1 LLARCHRWCFS
12 LDYFPSDG
20 EELSG
25 SRTPTTE
32 GAVLKLGFRDLK
44 GIIYWSWNSWNLREE
59 DSESLDRC
67 IQTALSSLYPPF
79 QATSPTVL
87 CQVLSVVESRYRGDG
102 LRYLIHFLLPAKQ
115 FLQNIQQDACLQYC
129 GLLFLHEG
137 WPLCVHE
144 KVVVQLCP
152 LDHRLLLPGDFYLLV
167 SPPPSPIP
175 PQAHSASCKSG
186 VTSSPRL
193 LVCSVSAG
201 SHHVEQQEV
210 SELALR
216 SLFSMAWLDSV
227 NRERE
232 QRGASRLER
241 CLLSAH
247 GDVFRVPWE
256 DLVYPQFISRPR
268 TTLGEDKESSVK
280 DGDMF
285 INTSHDPCRDTNSP
299 GQDVKLLPS
308 SAKTDQSAASS
319 ESEDSEGEYVELT
332 ELPLPRFSP
341 QKGSLTQ
348 SISLQ
353 HRARSSTHP
362 STHTH
367 THSAATH
374 TPQNTHT
381 LSAALIEENLSQDSC
396 GPVILTPVSP
406 AATASSSSSA
416 PPEVVGTSS
425 CQSERRMSQKE
436 IEGSST
442 NGPDSE
448 GRSWQASWQPYETRD
463 WLRAVCSGLSGQRA
477 VGHIVL
483 QTSTTNL

>member
-1 LLARCHRWCFS
+1 MRAA
-12 LDYFPSDG
+12 
-20 EELSG
+20 SG
-25 SRTPTTE
+25 SLSTLRSNKRSN
-32 GAVLKLGFRDLK
+32 LICCFR
-44 GIIYWSWNSWNLREE
+44 NSLRVKVIALRYQSLHFKTAGE

-115 FLQNIQQDACLQYC
+115 FLQNIQQDACVSYC
-129 GLLFLHEG
+129 PVCRAAVLSVGLLSCLKELLSCLGCCPVRKAAVLPEG
-137 WPLCVHE
+137 AAVLPVGLLSCWPLCVHE

-152 LDHRLLLPGDFYLLV
+152 LDHRLLRPGDFYLLV

-299 GQDVKLLPS
+299 GQDVKLLSS

-348 SISLQ
+348 SI
-353 HRARSSTHP
+353 
-362 STHTH
+362 
-367 THSAATH
+367 
-374 TPQNTHT
+374 
-381 LSAALIEENLSQDSC
+381 
-396 GPVILTPVSP
+396 
-406 AATASSSSSA
+406 
-416 PPEVVGTSS
+416 
-425 CQSERRMSQKE
+425 
-436 IEGSST
+436 
-442 NGPDSE
+442 
-448 GRSWQASWQPYETRD
+448 
-463 WLRAVCSGLSGQRA
+463 
-477 VGHIVL
+477 
-483 QTSTTNL
+483 